1 MRHDAFIYPSL
12 SIVQTEP
19 LTPLLLQLAN
29 FEFPTITAV
38 TAYELSDRF
47 FVRRPFFLLQADL
60 FEFLVIAAQ
69 ILLPPYLLETF
80 LSIYLWDGYD

>member
-1 MRHDAFIYPSL
+1 MRHDAFIYPPL
-12 SIVQTEP
+12 SIVPTEH
-19 LTPLLLQLAN
+19 LTPLLLQLAH

-38 TAYELSDRF
+38 TAHELFESF

-60 FEFLVIAAQ
+60 FECLAIAAQ

-80 LSIYLWDGYD
+80 LIHIPMGWL